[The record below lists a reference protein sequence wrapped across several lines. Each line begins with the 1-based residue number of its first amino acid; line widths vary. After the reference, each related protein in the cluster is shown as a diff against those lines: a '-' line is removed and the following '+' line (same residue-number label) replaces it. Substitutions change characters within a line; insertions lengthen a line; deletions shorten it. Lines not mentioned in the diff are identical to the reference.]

1 MANSTLVTTFL
12 LEGFAKSLEL
22 RILLSVLFLLV
33 YLGSL
38 LGNLIIIIVTTV
50 DHTLNTPMYFFLRNL
65 SILDM
70 VYVSVTVPNACINS
84 LTDHRKISVPG
95 CAAQIFLFFF
105 CACVEIQFL
114 TIMSQDR
121 SVAIC
126 KPLLYTVIMNHQ
138 FCVQMTLA
146 SLLSSLIL
154 ASVHTFQ
161 TFQLSFCHSNV
172 IPQFFCDIP
181 SLLRLSCSDT
191 FINQLLLF
199 LTAIG
204 LSFSCFVFIAIS
216 YVRILSA
223 VLKIPVKGERGK
235 AFSTCIPHII
245 VVSVF
250 FSSAAY
256 VYLRP
261 PVLTLEVAKEMT
273 LSVFYTIV
281 PPFLNPIIYSLRNRQ
296 IKEAV
301 KKVILRITFIFEY
314 KRNEYL

>member
-1 MANSTLVTTFL
+1 MANSTLVTAFFL
-12 LEGFAKSLEL
+12 EVFAETWEL
-22 RILLSVLFLLV
+22 RTLLSVLFLLV

-50 DHTLNTPMYFFLRNL
+50 DQTLNTPMYFFLRNL

-70 VYVSVTVPNACINS
+70 GYVSVTVPNACINS
-84 LTDHRKISVPG
+84 LTDHRNISIPG
-95 CAAQIFLFFF
+95 CAAQIFLFLF
-105 CACVEIQFL
+105 CASVEIQFL

-121 SVAIC
+121 YVAIC
-126 KPLLYTVIMNHQ
+126 KPLLYPVIMNHQ
-138 FCVQMTLA
+138 FCVQMTLF

-154 ASVHTFQ
+154 ASVHTFK

-172 IPQFFCDIP
+172 VPQFFCDIP

-191 FINQLLLF
+191 FINKLLLF
-199 LTAIG
+199 LTATG
-204 LSFSCFVFIAIS
+204 LSGSCFTFIAIS

-223 VLKIPVKGERGK
+223 VLKVPVKRERGK

-250 FSSAAY
+250 LSSAAY

-261 PVLTLEVAKEMT
+261 PVVTLEVVKEMT

-281 PPFLNPIIYSLRNRQ
+281 PPFLNPIIYSLRNKQ
-296 IKEAV
+296 IKESV